1 MSEPKRL
8 HPITAVI
15 HFFKSLKEL
24 FFPFVVILLFGGN
37 GLSLDFWEIMFTSAF
52 IIVSLVTGVISWLR
66 YSYRVEDGELRI
78 ESGVFVRKKRYIPFE
93 RIQSLDFSE
102 GILQRPF
109 GLVKVRVETAGS
121 SGSQDAEA
129 VLTAI
134 TKVEAA
140 AIQEIL
146 TSIKNTGRV
155 ETEVRRREIRMDL

>member
-1 MSEPKRL
+1 M
-8 HPITAVI
+8 IA
-15 HFFKSLKEL
+15 
-24 FFPFVVILLFGGN
+24 
-37 GLSLDFWEIMFTSAF
+37 SAF
-52 IIVSLVTGVISWLR
+52 IILSLIIGIISWLR
-66 YSYRVEDGELRI
+66 YTYRVEDGELRI

-134 TKVEAA
+134 TKAEAA
-140 AIQEIL
+140 RDSGNFNICKKNRSSRNR
-146 TSIKNTGRV
+146 SISS
-155 ETEVRRREIRMDL
+155 RRTRMGL